1 MALLRSGRRTF
12 GESRDIAA
20 GISRLYLASAAGF
33 ACTMLCLG
41 VLSVLQSETRWYLNP
56 KP

>member
-56 KP
+56 EP